1 MVPRGREGGRETGSD
16 AGQGG
21 DGHKKPPPST
31 DRPPPLPP
39 FSFRLVLKRI
49 LQSKLRVGTS
59 MRTASFALTE
69 AK

>member
-1 MVPRGREGGRETGSD
+1 M
-16 AGQGG
+16 
-21 DGHKKPPPST
+21 PPPT
-31 DRPPPLPP
+31 FRPFFPSPPLP
-39 FSFRLVLKRI
+39 SFRQVLKRI